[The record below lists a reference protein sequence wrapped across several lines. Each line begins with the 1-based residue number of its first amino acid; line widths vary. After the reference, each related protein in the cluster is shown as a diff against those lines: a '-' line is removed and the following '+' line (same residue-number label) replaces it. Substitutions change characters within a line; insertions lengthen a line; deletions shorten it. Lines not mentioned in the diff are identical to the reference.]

1 MHFALCTSLYA
12 LHSMHFTLCTSLYA
26 LHSMHFTLC
35 TSLYA
40 LHSMHFTLC
49 ASRCALHSV
58 HLPLCTSLYALCSMR
73 FTLCTSL
80 YALHSMHFALCTS
93 LYALHSMHFTL
104 CTSLYA
110 LHSMHFTLCTSLYAL
125 QSVLLCQGAPHGR
138 TLRDAFGKK
147 TLAESS
153 PYVASVCGV
162 RGLRGV
168 RTQRVVKPG
177 GVKTWRQASRTDVAS
192 RDVASVRG
200 VRGSGPGLLCAAM
213 CFGRGECQ
221 IMGVLIKHLK
231 TVLGTY
237 RHDKRPQVQG
247 ARVAFQIQAAPWCRL
262 SAGTSAERLLLTTL

>member
-1 MHFALCTSLYA
+1 MHFTLCTSLYA

-49 ASRCALHSV
+49 ASLCALHSV

-110 LHSMHFTLCTSLYAL
+110 LHSMHFTLCTSVYVVVSGGSARKNP
-125 QSVLLCQGAPHGR
+125 SRCFREKKSSTSGR
-138 TLRDAFGKK
+138 T
-147 TLAESS
+147 
-153 PYVASVCGV
+153 Y
-162 RGLRGV
+162 
-168 RTQRVVKPG
+168 
-177 GVKTWRQASRTDVAS
+177 
-192 RDVASVRG
+192 
-200 VRGSGPGLLCAAM
+200 
-213 CFGRGECQ
+213 
-221 IMGVLIKHLK
+221 
-231 TVLGTY
+231 
-237 RHDKRPQVQG
+237 
-247 ARVAFQIQAAPWCRL
+247 
-262 SAGTSAERLLLTTL
+262 SAGTAHKNRCDHVCHSRRALLIYEVASILCSIVLHACIPCSKLDESIMFQGECGLLLLFVCFEALAFRPS